1 MSVALPLV
9 YLARHGATAW
19 SFAGQHTGR
28 TDEPLPAPG
37 EADVGGVAARLAG
50 GAFAQVL
57 VSPSQRA
64 RRTCELAGYGARA
77 AVDPDLAEWDY
88 GAYEGM
94 TTAEILARR
103 PGWVLFRD
111 GCPEGEAPAD
121 VAARA
126 DRLIAR
132 VRAVAGNVLLFSSAH
147 ILRTIAARWL
157 GLDAGGG
164 RHFLLGTASVSVLGY
179 EHDATQPV
187 IRSWNDA
194 APPLAMRA
202 GTA

>member
-1 MSVALPLV
+1 VSVALPLV

-19 SFAGQHTGR
+19 SVAGQHTGR
-28 TDEPLPAPG
+28 TDVPLTAAG
-37 EADVGGVAARLAG
+37 EADARRLAARLAG

-57 VSPSQRA
+57 ASPSQRA

>member
-19 SFAGQHTGR
+19 SVAGQHTGR
-28 TDEPLPAPG
+28 TDVPLTAAG
-37 EADVGGVAARLAG
+37 EADARRLAARLAG

-57 VSPSQRA
+57 ASPSQRA

-194 APPLAMRA
+194 APPLAMHA

>member
-1 MSVALPLV
+1 VSVALPLV

-19 SFAGQHTGR
+19 SVAGQHTGR
-28 TDEPLPAPG
+28 TDVPLTAAG
-37 EADVGGVAARLAG
+37 EADARRLAARLAG

-194 APPLAMRA
+194 APPLAMHA

>member
-19 SFAGQHTGR
+19 SVAGQHTGR
-28 TDEPLPAPG
+28 TDVPLTAAG
-37 EADVGGVAARLAG
+37 EADARRLAARLAG

-194 APPLAMRA
+194 APPLAMHA

>member
-1 MSVALPLV
+1 VSVALPLV

-19 SFAGQHTGR
+19 SVAGQHTGR
-28 TDEPLPAPG
+28 TDVPLTAAG
-37 EADVGGVAARLAG
+37 EADARRLAARLAG

-57 VSPSQRA
+57 ASPSQRA

-194 APPLAMRA
+194 APPLAMHA